1 MLGHVNTLFKAP
13 NFEYST
19 PMSAKNLKITDDH
32 AGRRLDNYLFYVYK
46 TLPKSKIYNMI
57 RKGEIRVNSGR
68 IKPSRKLML
77 DDEIRIPPY
86 LVDFD
91 SNELEI
97 KIPPSRITEYWK
109 SVLFE
114 NNDYIVFNKDPELS
128 VHSGSNNQFGL
139 IDIARAAHENQN
151 IDLCHRIDKST
162 SGCIVLS
169 KNKKFLRIFHDQLKG
184 QEITKKYQAILMG
197 QFQGNRRIESKL
209 DSSTKEFLHKVQETA
224 EGKDAISDFKLIQS
238 LGSFSH
244 VEILIF
250 TGRMHQIRVQ
260 SANLELPIV
269 NDKKYGDF
277 GANKFIAKETGV
289 NRLALHSSFIQF
301 NDREG
306 VKVTYKAPLDD
317 EFDIL
322 LHKLNSLTI
331 QS

>member
-1 MLGHVNTLFKAP
+1 
-13 NFEYST
+13 
-19 PMSAKNLKITDDH
+19 MSAKNLKITDDH

-86 LVDFD
+86 LVDFN

-224 EGKDAISDFKLIQS
+224 EGKDAISEFKLIQS